1 MRLSGACVEG
11 CASRDM
17 RLGAR
22 SSYFDLRVDGA
33 RGWGGSM
40 MFFREREKE
49 CQSAKQQHW
58 DPATRL
64 TEQCYRT
71 CDTL

>member
-33 RGWGGSM
+33 RGWGV
-40 MFFREREKE
+40 
-49 CQSAKQQHW
+49 A
-58 DPATRL
+58 
-64 TEQCYRT
+64 
-71 CDTL
+71 